1 MKTILVADDDK
12 NIRELLETEL
22 GLEGYRVISAGT
34 GLETLKKIREEIPD
48 LVILDLRMPDMYDL
62 QLLKTIREENKDLR
76 IVLSTV
82 YKRAQD
88 NPTIGASGVAGYF
101 IKPFGIN
108 RLKATIKQSLADKR
122 A

>member
-1 MKTILVADDDK
+1 MQTILATDSNE
-12 NIRELLETEL
+12 NIRLLLETEL
-22 GLEGYRVISAGT
+22 SLEGYRVILANT
-34 GLETLKKIREEIPD
+34 GLETLKKIRDQAPD
-48 LVILDLRMPDMYDL
+48 LLILDLRMPDMYDL
-62 QLLKTIREENKDLR
+62 ELLKTIRDENKDLR